1 MNLGLYK
8 QEIFDGGILVML
20 VGPPGAGK
28 STIAENIKNEY
39 MNFEIVCP
47 DKVRKEVT
55 GDANDQSR
63 NVEVFGKVY
72 NKLIELLADGSNV
85 IYDATNCRSTYR
97 HKILDVCKDSFK
109 KVICIVVTT
118 PIGDCLERNRTRY
131 EKTVPEDVIE
141 NMYFTLKKHPPTI
154 FEGYDAIFKA

>member
-1 MNLGLYK
+1 MNLGLSK
-8 QEIFDGGILVML
+8 QEVFDGGILVML

-47 DKVRKEVT
+47 DKVREEVT
-55 GDANDQSR
+55 GDANNQSR
-63 NVEVFGKVY
+63 NTEVFGKVY

-85 IYDATNCRSTYR
+85 IYDATNCRSIYR
-97 HKILDVCKDSFK
+97 YKILDVCKDYFK
-109 KVICIVVTT
+109 KVICVVVTT
-118 PIGDCLERNRTRY
+118 NIGDCLERNRTRY
-131 EKTVPEDVIE
+131 ERNVPEDVIE

>member
-1 MNLGLYK
+1 MNLGLSK
-8 QEIFDGGILVML
+8 QEVFDGGILVML

-28 STIAENIKNEY
+28 STIAESIKNEY

-47 DKVRKEVT
+47 DEVRKEVT

-72 NKLIELLADGSNV
+72 NKLTELLNDGVNV
-85 IYDATNCRSTYR
+85 VYDATNCRSAYR
-97 HKILDVCKDSFK
+97 YKILDVCKDVSK
-109 KVICIVVTT
+109 KVICVVVTT
-118 PIGDCLERNRTRY
+118 NIGECLDRNKNHYER
-131 EKTVPEDVIE
+131 TVPEDVIE